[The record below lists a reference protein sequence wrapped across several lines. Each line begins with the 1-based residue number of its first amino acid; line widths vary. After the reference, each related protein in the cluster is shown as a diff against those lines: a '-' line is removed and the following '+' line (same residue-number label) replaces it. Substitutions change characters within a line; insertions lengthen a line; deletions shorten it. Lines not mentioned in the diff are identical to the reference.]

1 MAGSGETE
9 SAFKHA
15 YVVDNRVRLTFST
28 GAHNP
33 PAFTDMLTRHMTD
46 YVKRFRMSMIP
57 EARRIESQSSQ
68 IFDAGAN
75 ASQSSKQHNRQSVPY
90 HEMDISAFD
99 NEVRSPSDNELDPS
113 ISPPNDPFLDD

>member
-1 MAGSGETE
+1 
-9 SAFKHA
+9 
-15 YVVDNRVRLTFST
+15 
-28 GAHNP
+28 
-33 PAFTDMLTRHMTD
+33 MTD

>member
-46 YVKRFRMSMIP
+46 YVKGFRMSMIP

-75 ASQSSKQHNRQSVPY
+75 ASQSSKQHNQQY
-90 HEMDISAFD
+90 EMDISAFD
-99 NEVRSPSDNELDPS
+99 NEVDSPSDNELNSS
-113 ISPPNDPFLDD
+113 ISPPIDPFLDD